1 MLILG
6 AYDRHDASAAV
17 FEDYRLKA
25 AVALERL
32 TRIKGDGYRFP
43 AEAVDECLSIA
54 GATRRDVDIV
64 CLPRTKYEPRYFHR
78 KLVDVIGL
86 GGLRSHEL
94 VREMAFWGTADPLT
108 LFDGARWLA
117 DHGFRPDVRIHF
129 YNHHKAHALAALFH
143 MQSDDA
149 VAWTAD
155 GYGDRVYYSLYRLK
169 DGQLTAPIGG
179 EAESLR
185 RGRAQKR
192 ESAMGRLYHD
202 ATEALGF
209 RPMRHEGKVLG
220 LAAFGQPVFFDEL
233 RAFYRVTPDGR
244 IEATASRRTIRDAI
258 RRIAKQGPRDAV
270 AASVQGVLESVML
283 EAMDRIV
290 GRDKPK
296 GLGVAGGVF
305 SNVKLNQRLA
315 ERFPFEEVF
324 VYPAMTDCGEPAGG
338 VLDFLLVRDGLPRW
352 LGERYSL
359 SDVYFGRDY
368 DAVAD
373 EAFRGAGAT
382 AVATGDVATAVAGL
396 VADGKIVGTY
406 LGRMEYGPRALG
418 ARTILASATDRR
430 INDWMNKRLD
440 RTEFMPFAPVVRA
453 DRVAEP
459 FLLGANMRYSA
470 RFMTITCDVAKA
482 WQERIPAVVHVDGTA
497 RPQLVEREQNPVYH
511 DILTAYEKQTGLP
524 VLINTSF
531 NAHEEPIIN
540 APGECVKA
548 LKDGRVDYVATKQAV
563 WSFAPTA

>member
-54 GATRRDVDIV
+54 GARRSDVDVV
-64 CLPRTKYEPRYFHR
+64 CLPRTKYDPRYFHKTILDR
-78 KLVDVIGL
+78 VGL
-86 GGLRSHEL
+86 GSMRSHEL
-94 VREMAFWGTADPLT
+94 IREMAFWGYADPHA

-117 DHGFRPDVRIHF
+117 DHGFRPDARIHF
-129 YNHHKAHALAALFH
+129 YNHHKAHALSALFH
-143 MQSDDA
+143 MASDDA
-149 VAWTAD
+149 AAWTSD

-169 DGQLTAPIGG
+169 DGAITAEIGG
-179 EAESLR
+179 ERESLGR
-185 RGRAQKR
+185 QRAQRR

-220 LAAFGQPVFFDEL
+220 LAAFGEPVHLKLL
-233 RAFYRVTPDGR
+233 RSFYRVTPDGR
-244 IEATASRRTIRDAI
+244 IEATAGRREIRDTV
-258 RRIAKQGPRDAV
+258 RRIAKEGPRDVV
-270 AASVQGVLESVML
+270 AASVQAVLEEVML
-283 EAMDRIV
+283 EAMERIV
-290 GRDKPK
+290 ERHQPK
-296 GLGVAGGVF
+296 ALGVAGGVF

-315 ERFPFEEVF
+315 ERFAFDEVF

-338 VLDFLLVRDGLPRW
+338 ILEFLLARDGAATW
-352 LGERYSL
+352 LASRYPL
-359 SDVYFGRDY
+359 ADVYFGRNY
-368 DAVAD
+368 DDVAD
-373 EAFRGAGAT
+373 EAFRQAGAT
-382 AVATGDVATAVAGL
+382 AVASGDVATAVAGL

-418 ARTILASATDRR
+418 ARTILAAATDRK

-453 DRVAEP
+453 DRADGP
-459 FLLGANMRYSA
+459 FRLGANMRGSA
-470 RFMTITCDVAKA
+470 RFMTITCDVAPE
-482 WQERIPAVVHVDGTA
+482 WRERIPAVVHVDGTA
-497 RPQLVEREQNPVYH
+497 RPQLVERSQNPVYH
-511 DILTAYEKQTGLP
+511 DVLTAYEKLTGLP

-540 APGECVKA
+540 APGECVRA
-548 LKDGRVDYVATKQAV
+548 LKDGRVDYVTTGHTVWAFGPAT
-563 WSFAPTA
+563 